1 VEALK
6 LKQKYIMSTGKIILG
21 TLAGITLGAIAGVLF
36 APEKGSTTRKQIKDK
51 GDGYIDD
58 LHSKLDEFSNSLA
71 GKLETTGKG
80 TNKSAENLAKKVY

>member
-1 VEALK
+1 
-6 LKQKYIMSTGKIILG
+6 MSTGKIILG
-21 TLAGITLGAIAGVLF
+21 TLAGLTLGAIAGVLF

-71 GKLETTGKG
+71 GKLES
-80 TNKSAENLAKKVY
+80 TNKSAKSLAKKEKGN